1 MYSSRTT
8 NTDCSNKENPF
19 GFHLSD
25 GTVYTYMT
33 GSEYEDIAAAWD
45 WNLIPGTT
53 VDYNAT
59 PLSCAEAVFT
69 GAESFVGGASTG
81 IIGVGAMRYTN
92 PMTKSLHWQ
101 KAWFFLEGGAQ
112 HVMVNSISSGTS
124 APVFSVLDQKKH
136 TTDIY
141 VDGTPVTTGNFTTA
155 STLWHGN
162 VGYSF
167 TNISGA
173 SLTVD
178 SGLRTGDWSALGI
191 SKQPPP
197 TVDLFSAWLTHTDH
211 STPVSYTTFPAV
223 DHSDFLA
230 QANDTGIIELQN
242 DANVSAVLD
251 SIHSTAMITF
261 WTANG
266 GSITIPS
273 LNAGEAPVVVSANKG
288 LLVILEENSWN
299 LTVSDPT
306 QTATKVAIV
315 LKLGSGSIPSGWSG
329 GTKSVSV
336 TLPQSGSAGSSV
348 SISLF

>member
-1 MYSSRTT
+1 
-8 NTDCSNKENPF
+8 
-19 GFHLSD
+19 
-25 GTVYTYMT
+25 MT

-59 PLSCAEAVFT
+59 PLSCDETVFT
-69 GAESFVGGASTG
+69 GTESFVGGASTG
-81 IIGVGAMRYTN
+81 NVGVGAMRYTN
-92 PMTKSLHWQ
+92 PMTQSLHWQ

-112 HVMVNSISSGTS
+112 HVMVNSISSKTN

-141 VDGTPVTTGNFTTA
+141 VDGTPVTTGNFTSV

-167 TNISGA
+167 ANISGA

-197 TVDLFSAWLTHTDH
+197 TIDLFSAWLAHTDL
-211 STPVSYTTFPAV
+211 SASMSYTAFPAV
-223 DHSDFLA
+223 THSDFLA
-230 QANDTGIIELQN
+230 QVNDTGIVELQN
-242 DANVSAVLD
+242 DEDISAVLD
-251 SIHSTAMITF
+251 STHSTAMITF

-266 GSITIPS
+266 GKITIPS
-273 LNAGEAPVVVSANKG
+273 LNSGEAPVLVSADKG
-288 LLVILEENSWN
+288 LLVILEENTWN

-306 QTATKVAIV
+306 QTATEATVV
-315 LKLGSGSIPSGWSG
+315 LQLGSGSIPSGWSG

-336 TLPQSGSAGSSV
+336 SLPQSGSAGSSV
-348 SISLF
+348 STSLF